1 MGVVEKVVERAD
13 EVQVLVFCVI
23 DFSIVIGLDVFL
35 FDAFNYIIVVMDH
48 SFWVYWVLRR
58 QR

>member
-23 DFSIVIGLDVFL
+23 DFSIVIGLDDFL

-48 SFWVYWVLRR
+48 SF
-58 QR
+58 